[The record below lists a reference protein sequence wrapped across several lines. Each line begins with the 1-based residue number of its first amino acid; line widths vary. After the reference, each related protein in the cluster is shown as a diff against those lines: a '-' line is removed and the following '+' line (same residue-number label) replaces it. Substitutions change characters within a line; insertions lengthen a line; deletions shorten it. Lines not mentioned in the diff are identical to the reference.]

1 MFDLSQMLNNPQAQ
15 DAMLRLMSQ
24 QMANFSQ
31 EQRDAIAG
39 VSIRVVKRPRGLE
52 VDIGEC
58 PESTVDKWIIGFVG
72 GWFDL
77 FPKVLQAAGFRVDLY
92 E

>member
-15 DAMLRLMSQ
+15 EAMLRLMAQ
-24 QMANFSQ
+24 QMSNFSP
-31 EQRDAIAG
+31 EQRQAIAG
-39 VSIRVVKRPRGLE
+39 VSTRVIKRPRGLE

-58 PESTVDKWIIGFVG
+58 PDPTVDNWIINFVG

-77 FPKVLQAAGFRVDLY
+77 MSRALQAAGFNVDVY